1 MGRRSLFSLALLLCA
16 EATFAQV
23 ATTSSTSTS
32 TIDPTRPVARVYVSS
47 SHYIH
52 AYNAWA
58 DGKYTSIS
66 GSPFPFAGIRKMSVT
81 KTFLFGADG
90 TNLVSYAIHSD
101 GSISKLSSI
110 KPAIYQGS
118 NCDQNGFGTQVDFSQ
133 VTLYYQACASGFNAN
148 QYLSFHI
155 QSNGSLQFLGGSGG
169 SIGAATQGTPVV
181 LTKMGGNAFAF
192 DSYCDDETDQG
203 VIQIFKRQSNGNLIF
218 YGVDSHMPEAAPGS
232 AYCVGPVA
240 ADTSNHLATAVFR
253 IDSQPHDAG
262 FIYGPSYLASYTADK
277 NGNLT
282 TNSTVDNMPTLPVAG
297 NNGAD
302 AISIS
307 PDNKYVAVGGSGNG
321 FQVLHFNGGN
331 PPTNFSPALPPLL
344 PGHSIQ
350 KFGWDK
356 VHHLYVLSAVYGVG
370 TYTTYLSVFNVTSSG
385 VQKVS
390 GSPHYIA
397 NLTNLIVLDLQ

>member
-1 MGRRSLFSLALLLCA
+1 MGRRCLVSLALLLCA
-16 EATFAQV
+16 EATLAQV

-32 TIDPTRPVARVYVSS
+32 TINPSLPVARLYVSS

-58 DGKYTSIS
+58 DGKYTSIT

-81 KTFLFGADG
+81 KNFLFGADG
-90 TNLVSYAIHSD
+90 ANLVSYSIHSN

-110 KPAIYQGS
+110 KPAIYLGGG
-118 NCDQNGFGTQVDFSQ
+118 CDQGGYGTQVDYSQ
-133 VTLYYQACASGFNAN
+133 ATLYYQACSSGFNAN

-155 QSNGSLQFLGGSGG
+155 QADGSLQFLGGSGG
-169 SIGAATQGTPVV
+169 SISAATQGTPVV
-181 LTKMGGNAFAF
+181 LSKMGGNAFAF

-203 VIQIFKRQSNGNLIF
+203 IIQIFKRQSNGNLIF
-218 YGVDSHMPEAAPGS
+218 YGNENHMPAAAPGS
-232 AYCVGPVA
+232 AFCMGPVA
-240 ADTSNHLATAVFR
+240 ADSSNHLAAAVFR

-262 FIYGPSYLASYTADK
+262 YIYGPSFLASYTADG

-282 TNSTVDNMPTLPVAG
+282 TTSNVNNMPSLPAVG
-297 NNGAD
+297 INGAD
-302 AISIS
+302 NISIS
-307 PDNKYVAVGGSGNG
+307 PDSKYVAVGGNNG
-321 FQVLHFNGGN
+321 FQVLHYNGGN
-331 PPTNFSPALPPLL
+331 PATNFSPALL
-344 PGHSIQ
+344 PGHYIQ

-356 VHHLYVLSAVYGVG
+356 VHHLYVLSAVFSSGSYA
-370 TYTTYLSVFNVTSSG
+370 TYLSVFNVTSSG